1 MNQPDKNLNSY
12 NQDEVV
18 LNSSEKQIHAGNESR
33 HRRIKEKF
41 SPGLQHE
48 YNPED
53 FCTD

>member
-1 MNQPDKNLNSY
+1 MNQPDKSHNSY
-12 NQDEVV
+12 LNNEVA
-18 LNSSEKQIHAGNESR
+18 LNASKEQIHAGNEPR